1 MSCAHGVQY
10 PNLIYKVRV
19 RVRVIY
25 QYCVV
30 KSLLAKWM
38 GPDNISPG
46 LDKEFSGKVQNV
58 ES

>member
-1 MSCAHGVQY
+1 MERS
-10 PNLIYKVRV
+10 K
-19 RVRVIY
+19 
-25 QYCVV
+25 YCDV
-30 KSLLAKWM
+30 KSLLAKWI